1 MSLLDSLKGKAIS
14 SVNDEEKQA
23 EWVTK
28 GFDAAVKEGREI
40 LPTGDT
46 SEEKAA
52 RETAEF
58 ALNKLEVNKDSL
70 VGLGAHGLR
79 STITLLGLGK
89 LDDAARH
96 AAMVKLRTTATWSEV
111 SSTIIA
117 TSEEGNQVKRELD
130 AEIKALKAMLK
141 EIGITAAKALLPVLL
156 AVI

>member
-1 MSLLDSLKGKAIS
+1 MSLLDSLKSKALS
-14 SVNDEEKQA
+14 SVNDEERQA

-28 GFDAAVKEGREI
+28 GFDAAVKEGREA
-40 LPTGDT
+40 LPAGD
-46 SEEKAA
+46 SPEETAA

-58 ALNKLEVNKDSL
+58 AIKKLEVNKAAL

-96 AAMVKLRTTATWSEV
+96 AATLKLRTTATWSEV
-111 SSTIIA
+111 SNTIIA

-130 AEIKALKAMLK
+130 AEIAATKAMLK

>member
-1 MSLLDSLKGKAIS
+1 VSLLDSLKAKAIS
-14 SVNDEEKQA
+14 SVNDEERQA
-23 EWVTK
+23 EWVDK
-28 GFDAAVKEGREI
+28 GFDAAMKEGREI

-46 SEEKAA
+46 PEETAA

-58 ALNKLEVNKDSL
+58 ALSKLENNKASL

-96 AAMVKLRTTATWSEV
+96 AATVKLRTTATWSEV
-111 SSTIIA
+111 SATIIA

-130 AEIKALKAMLK
+130 AEIAATKALLK
-141 EIGITAAKALLPVLL
+141 EIGITAGKALLPVLL